1 MPDLVLPRSKKGEQT
16 PLTVDLERVKEIIDK
31 LSVAVPKVRNVLVAR
46 NDGLP
51 LVQTSAQDEATRM
64 AAMTST
70 AVSLNKRIVAVMG
83 TGEMTETSIS
93 GTDGQILLYT
103 AGPRAVLTVITEM
116 KANVALI
123 NHKARAA
130 AREIASEFGSGG

>member
-1 MPDLVLPRSKKGEQT
+1 MPNLVLPRTNGQKT
-16 PLTVDLERVKEIIDK
+16 PSAVDLGRVQEIIDR
-31 LSVAVPKVRNVLVAR
+31 LNVAVPKILSVLVAR

-51 LVQTSAQDEATRM
+51 LVQTSEGEATRM

-70 AVSLNKRIVAVMG
+70 AVSLNKRIVSVMG
-83 TGEMTETSIS
+83 AGELTETSIS

-103 AGPRAVLTVITEM
+103 AGPRAVLAVITET
-116 KANVALI
+116 KANIALI

-130 AREIASEFGSGG
+130 AQEVAGEFNVGQ

>member
-1 MPDLVLPRSKKGEQT
+1 MPDLVLPRSKEKK
-16 PLTVDLERVKEIIDK
+16 PLTADLARVQDVIDK
-31 LSVAVPKVRNVLVAR
+31 LSVAVPKIRSVLVAR

-51 LVQTSAQDEATRM
+51 LVQTSAQGEATRM

-70 AVSLNKRIVAVMG
+70 AVSLNKRIVSIMG
-83 TGEMTETSIS
+83 AGELTETSIS

-103 AGPRAVLTVITEM
+103 AGPRAVLAVMTET

-130 AREIASEFGSGG
+130 AHEIADEFGSGE